1 MEEKKDKSKEMANI
15 AVEGAAAEVIQR
27 YGSAIKEYSVAYTGK
42 DNEIAKELKKGL
54 KSISKGKI
62 NPGYTSQ
69 NIKQQ
74 AGFAA
79 EVLDVADTNAD
90 NIIKGSLNRKT
101 RTDDLF
107 LTKDPVSGKNIG
119 GVNDE
124 LFDHAELNSSGN
136 VIRGTA
142 AQMKFVGKDAN
153 SCFNKL
159 MSKKYQKYHDAKAKN
174 EVPSDYYDDVL
185 KAANKKLEKL
195 KKSLNNKTVQENPD
209 LQESIK
215 EQIEKCKKIKRNL
228 RKSSVSNKDAINA
241 RLHPKLTTGKRVVTL
256 ANDAGIKQMGYG
268 AAIAG
273 SVSLIRNLV
282 SVIKGEEKPEE
293 AAKPVVFDSVTG
305 SVASYTTAFSGATIK
320 GVMQNSS
327 SSYLRALSKTN
338 IAATLV
344 TSVTATTKT
353 LKKFISGKI
362 TGLECLEELGETG
375 TTQIASAMFATIG
388 TYAAKEIAGKGAA
401 FAIGQ
406 ITIPVVGGIVGSM
419 VGYALSSACYN
430 IVVSSLEEA
439 KLAKEER
446 IHIET
451 ACAESIKM
459 IREYKSQLQVL
470 IAKYLTENI
479 TVFNEGFAK
488 MEKSIGTDD
497 IDGFIAGNLVIQN
510 QLCYKSQFS
519 DFNGFDSLMNN
530 DNESFKL

>member
-74 AGFAA
+74 VGFAA

-159 MSKKYQKYHDAKAKN
+159 MSKKYQKYHDAKAKI

-293 AAKPVVFDSVTG
+293 AAKSVVFDSVTG

>member
-15 AVEGAAAEVIQR
+15 AVEGAAAEDIQR

-101 RTDDLF
+101 RTDDLS
-107 LTKDPVSGKNIG
+107 LTKDPESGKNIG
-119 GVNDE
+119 GVNDP
-124 LFDHAELNSSGN
+124 LFDHAELDSSGN

-159 MSKKYQKYHDAKAKN
+159 MSKKYQKYHDAKAKI

-195 KKSLNNKTVQENPD
+195 QKSLNNKSVQENPD

-215 EQIEKCKKIKRNL
+215 EQIKKCENINSNL
-228 RKSSVSNKDAINA
+228 IKSSVSNEDAINA

-293 AAKPVVFDSVTG
+293 AAKSVVFDSVTG
-305 SVASYTTAFSGATIK
+305 TVASYATAFSGATIK

-327 SSYLRALSKTN
+327 SNYLRALSKTN

-388 TYAAKEIAGKGAA
+388 TYAAKEIAAA

-406 ITIPVVGGIVGSM
+406 IAIPIPVVGGIVGSM

-488 MEKSIGTDD
+488 MEKSIGIDD